1 MEHALADTVV
11 ITLVVAQLLETRY
24 PDKCR
29 IRDCISLFTTCA
41 AARSVFTLDVQTD
54 FRALLCI
61 SPNRQ
66 LVFTSSGYCVGH
78 FRKMKALFDHIDSIL
93 STASHLESSGALHC
107 AGQHCG
113 HARNIVA
120 RRHRHRLDAP
130 IVHTLC
136 DDSSGATRLVRH
148 AREAPVTLVLA
159 PQRSGVRRG
168 STTPVLSRYT
178 THGRI
183 LKRTHRV
190 DVSRFEPVVLFVSAD
205 GAHTMAFDRQ
215 RNLFVCTWDDTRPGS
230 DKTTNFKTVDSTLT
244 ALAISYYENRQF
256 RMSDAQVMEYV
267 RHTGQSSLYQT
278 LQSCFTALHSHPKGP
293 PGCPWQTTMSHFTWS
308 GWDCADG
315 YDVSCGL
322 WITHLRQGTIVIC

>member
-1 MEHALADTVV
+1 M
-11 ITLVVAQLLETRY
+11 TLVVAQLLETRCR
-24 PDKCR
+24 DRGR

-41 AARSVFTLDVQTD
+41 AARSVFTLEIQEDLK
-54 FRALLCI
+54 ALLSI
-61 SPNRQ
+61 SPSRQ
-66 LVFTSSGYCVGH
+66 LVFTSCGYCVGH
-78 FRKMKALFDHIDSIL
+78 FRKMKGLFDHIDSIL

-120 RRHRHRLDAP
+120 RRHCHRLGAP

-136 DDSSGATRLVRH
+136 DDSGGETRLVRH
-148 AREAPVTLVLA
+148 ARKAPVTLVLA
-159 PQRSGVRRG
+159 PQKSGVRRG
-168 STTPVLSRYT
+168 STRSVLSRYT
-178 THGRI
+178 MHGRI

-190 DVSRFEPVVLFVSAD
+190 DVSDFDLVALFVSAH
-205 GAHTMAFDRQ
+205 GAHTMVFDRQ
-215 RNLFVCTWDDTRPGS
+215 WNLFVCSWDDTRPGS
-230 DKTTNFKTVDSTLT
+230 DKTTSFKAVDSTLT

-256 RMSDAQVMEYV
+256 RMSDAEVVEYA
-267 RHTGQSSLYQT
+267 RDTDQFLLHQT
-278 LQSCFTALHSHPKGP
+278 LQSCFSALHSHPKGP